1 MPLILSADRVDKRGE
16 VFVTFFLLFSLQC
29 LFPIFDSLRV
39 DEFLGLSIVN
49 RDNQP
54 REFTVTVTAPEG
66 TNVQTGRVSIPPGGQ
81 RAQLINEVLGTPRR
95 PASGWIRVE
104 APAAGCTSLLA
115 SGNEAMLDNADG
127 TPNTSTTVFIPNVA
141 VFTGFV
147 ELNYLDTYLAIVNTG
162 STSATVTAR
171 LFGLDAA
178 TTGSTVVT
186 VPAGGSRTLTV
197 SEAFRDQL
205 PDNHVGGRVFQGYM
219 RLNSTVPIAA
229 WARIETPLSRKLARG
244 RTTEEI
250 RPTPLAVIAHF
261 ALGAAYQSILNV
273 VNPTSTPLN
282 LEVEAVDERGNVM
295 GQAARLTLAAG
306 QVLRSGI
313 AEILHITRA
322 PSQGV
327 ISGSIRIRGSQGG
340 LIQVIGDVEIFISAF
355 DTIGSSMFY
364 PIQDSAAADW
374 IIPFV
379 SSSNSYFTGYAIANP
394 NELLAV
400 QADVQVEVVNSA
412 GTVIDK
418 TTISLSPRSRQ
429 TSVIAVAVQSGY
441 LRVTSNMPI
450 HIVGAIGTRD
460 GRLLDQLP
468 ALR

>member
-1 MPLILSADRVDKRGE
+1 MTL
-16 VFVTFFLLFSLQC
+16 FLLFSLQC
-29 LFPIFDSLRV
+29 LFPIFDSVRV

-54 REFTVTVTAPEG
+54 REFSVTVTPPGG
-66 TNVQTGRVSIPPGGQ
+66 TSAQIGRVSIPAGGQ
-81 RAQLINEVLGTPRR
+81 RAQLINEILGTPRR
-95 PASGWIRVE
+95 PASGWIRVDSP
-104 APAAGCTSLLA
+104 APGCTSFLA
-115 SGNEAMLDNADG
+115 SGNEAMLDSADG
-127 TPNTSTTVFIPNVA
+127 VPNTSTTIFIPNVS

-147 ELNYLDTYLAIVNTG
+147 ELNHLDTHLAIVNPG

-171 LFGLDAA
+171 LIGLDAA
-178 TTGSTVVT
+178 MTGSTVVT
-186 VPAGGSRTLTV
+186 VPAGGSSTLAV
-197 SEAFRDQL
+197 SEAFRDVL
-205 PDNHVGGRVFQGYM
+205 PDNRLGGRVFEGYM
-219 RLNSTVPIAA
+219 RLNSSVPIAA

-244 RTTEEI
+244 RTLEEI

-261 ALGAAYQSILNV
+261 AHGAAYQSILNI
-273 VNPTSTPLN
+273 VNPTSAPLN
-282 LEVEAVDERGNVM
+282 LELEAVDERGNAL

-313 AEILHITRA
+313 AEVFRIDGRS
-322 PSQGV
+322 SQGV

-340 LIQVIGDVEIFISAF
+340 SIQVLGDIEIFINEF
-355 DTIGSSMFY
+355 DTIGSSVLY
-364 PIQDSAAADW
+364 PTQDSAAMDW
-374 IIPFV
+374 IIPFA
-379 SSSNSYFTGYAIANP
+379 SNSNSYFTGYAIANP

-400 QADVQVEVVNSA
+400 QTDVQVEVVNSA

-429 TSVIAVAVQSGY
+429 ASVVIADVQSGY
-441 LRVTSNMPI
+441 LRFTSNMPI
-450 HIVGAIGTRD
+450 HIVGAIGTRN

>member
-1 MPLILSADRVDKRGE
+1 
-16 VFVTFFLLFSLQC
+16 VTFFLLFSLQC
-29 LFPIFDSLRV
+29 LFPIFDSFRV

-54 REFTVTVTAPEG
+54 RDFTVTVTAPEG
-66 TNVQTGRVSIPPGGQ
+66 TNVQTGRVSIPAGGQ

-95 PASGWIRVE
+95 PASGWIRVDS
-104 APAAGCTSLLA
+104 PAAGCTSLLA

-127 TPNTSTTVFIPNVA
+127 TPNTSTTIFIPDVA

-147 ELNYLDTYLAIVNTG
+147 ELNHLDTYLAIVNPG
-162 STSATVTAR
+162 STAATVTAR

-178 TTGSTVVT
+178 MTGSTVVT
-186 VPAGGSRTLTV
+186 VPAGGSRTMTV

-219 RLNSTVPIAA
+219 RLNSSVPIAA
-229 WARIETPLSRKLARG
+229 WARIETPLSRKLLRG
-244 RTTEEI
+244 RTPEEI
-250 RPTPLAVIAHF
+250 RPTPLAVVAHF
-261 ALGAAYQSILNV
+261 ALGADYQSILNV
-273 VNPTSTPLN
+273 VNPTSAALN
-282 LEVEAVDERGNVM
+282 LEVEAVDERGNVL

-313 AEILHITRA
+313 GEVFHIDSRTT
-322 PSQGV
+322 SQGV

-340 LIQVIGDVEIFISAF
+340 LIQVVGDVEVFISAF
-355 DTIGSSMFY
+355 DTIGSSLFY
-364 PIQDSAAADW
+364 PIQDTAATDW
-374 IIPFV
+374 IIPFA
-379 SSSNSYFTGYAIANP
+379 SSSNSYFSGYAIANP

-400 QADVQVEVVNSA
+400 QTDVQVEVVNSA
-412 GTVIDK
+412 GTVIDR

-429 TSVIAVAVQSGY
+429 ASVIAVDVQSGY
-441 LRVTSNMPI
+441 LRVTSNMSI

-468 ALR
+468 ALH